1 MWVFFFDFFQ
11 LPWLLWCDL
20 SCPIPKE
27 RNRWMHLRRA
37 ALLKQTH
44 DDLLSNA

>member
-44 DDLLSNA
+44 DFLSNA